1 MNRITFEVKVAP
13 DHLLRLPE
21 DLPVGSVVRVTIQ
34 PRDDRSAIRARTDI
48 GRLALAARREYLDA
62 GGRLLNADEI
72 ADEVHRRRGGVDD
85 GR

>member
-1 MNRITFEVKVAP
+1 MAP

-34 PRDDRSAIRARTDI
+34 PRDDQSEIRARTDI
-48 GRLALAARREYLDA
+48 GRLALAARREYLEA

-72 ADEVHRRRGGVDD
+72 AHEVHRRRAGVDD
-85 GR
+85 DR